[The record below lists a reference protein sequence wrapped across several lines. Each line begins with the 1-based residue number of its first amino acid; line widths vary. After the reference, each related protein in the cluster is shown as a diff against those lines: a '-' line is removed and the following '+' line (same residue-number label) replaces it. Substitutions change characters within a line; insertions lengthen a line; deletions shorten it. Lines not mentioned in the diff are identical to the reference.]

1 MFIGLQGIG
10 KSYKCA
16 RYARYQ
22 KEIGFKSAIVC
33 GDTFASDACDNT
45 TDPAKLASEGIEKLK
60 KLDCDF
66 IAVDTSGKQFHS
78 ICRDAGTSQY
88 VARAFRESFPTGLAF
103 ITKITTNAKSLG
115 TLTTVAATQCPMIFS
130 TKGDKCAEFKELEP
144 DLFARLLIPKEEHK
158 TPEFAY
164 TFRRMHSYFKKVL
177 RGPKLLV
184 DIPTM
189 KLYIHIM
196 DSMTSEE
203 LDTSSVTSER
213 LIQISMQAEVT
224 MVQARK
230 MMTTY
235 KRMATAWMKLEDV
248 LRKLS

>member
-1 MFIGLQGIG
+1 MFIGLQGQ
-10 KSYKCA
+10 SL
-16 RYARYQ
+16 
-22 KEIGFKSAIVC
+22 V
-33 GDTFASDACDNT
+33 NT

-144 DLFARLLIPKEEHK
+144 DLFARLLI
-158 TPEFAY
+158 
-164 TFRRMHSYFKKVL
+164 RRRIISMLVFLLCLVL

>member
-1 MFIGLQGIG
+1 MALVDIKDRLGIAFEKLRIATVVYETNLKNFKNEIAHALYDANIPDSLVIEIEDNVQKAIESCIG

-88 VARAFRESFPTGLAF
+88 VA
-103 ITKITTNAKSLG
+103 
-115 TLTTVAATQCPMIFS
+115 
-130 TKGDKCAEFKELEP
+130 
-144 DLFARLLIPKEEHK
+144 KEEHK

-164 TFRRMHSYFKKVL
+164 TFRRMHSYFKKVCRHEPHVL

>member
-1 MFIGLQGIG
+1 MQGLANTLVCSRALFLFLSCNI
-10 KSYKCA
+10 CA
-16 RYARYQ
+16 FGQ
-22 KEIGFKSAIVC
+22 
-33 GDTFASDACDNT
+33 
-45 TDPAKLASEGIEKLK
+45 
-60 KLDCDF
+60 
-66 IAVDTSGKQFHS
+66 
-78 ICRDAGTSQY
+78 
-88 VARAFRESFPTGLAF
+88 ARAFRESFPTGLAF

-164 TFRRMHSYFKKVL
+164 TFRRMHSYFKKVCRHEPHVL